1 MDKKKAQNIIEE
13 TKLNDLL
20 QKDTLIEEEVSDFE
34 PNNIIAGFDCR
45 ETFEVL
51 PNGNIKRVV
60 EFEALREDSK
70 EYLPEEHKEK
80 LRKLEEQ
87 QNEIIELDFATAV
100 RVATIQNEE
109 KQQQAIKELY
119 QQIKE
124 SKRKAK
130 EETLID
136 LIIKGEVEPKGNTIV
151 INNNGNYVV
160 DKNSKISNCSP
171 NANLQNSNVNNA
183 DFKSAYE
190 ENKKRASSSNK
201 AYVRKKDSVDA
212 YYDNQDAELWEN
224 AKLREM
230 GIPIDY
236 SFATEYQINAY
247 SKMVS
252 SMSSVLGF
260 WLMDFS
266 NGILPAFVDVNNP
279 VATFLFWA
287 GVSGYVISSYMGK
300 TQNLS
305 YRKSIYILQQAY
317 LDKRTRIT
325 PDEIKE
331 VVGYEKVNLPDKYAL
346 ACMTTEERE
355 KILQNAKNPYE
366 LTMKQK
372 QKRIKKA
379 LNNYFKYGD
388 FVVDKEKNNS
398 GNEK

>member
-1 MDKKKAQNIIEE
+1 M
-13 TKLNDLL
+13 
-20 QKDTLIEEEVSDFE
+20 
-34 PNNIIAGFDCR
+34 
-45 ETFEVL
+45 
-51 PNGNIKRVV
+51 
-60 EFEALREDSK
+60 
-70 EYLPEEHKEK
+70 
-80 LRKLEEQ
+80 
-87 QNEIIELDFATAV
+87 
-100 RVATIQNEE
+100 
-109 KQQQAIKELY
+109 
-119 QQIKE
+119 
-124 SKRKAK
+124 
-130 EETLID
+130 
-136 LIIKGEVEPKGNTIV
+136 
-151 INNNGNYVV
+151 

-331 VVGYEKVNLPDKYAL
+331 IVGYEKVNLPDKYAL